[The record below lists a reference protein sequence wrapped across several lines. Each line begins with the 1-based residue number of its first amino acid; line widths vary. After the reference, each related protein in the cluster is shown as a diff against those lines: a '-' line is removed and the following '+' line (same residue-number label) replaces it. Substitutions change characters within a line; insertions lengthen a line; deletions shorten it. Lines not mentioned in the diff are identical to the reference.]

1 MRIILSILLIGL
13 SKALIPNPQSFF
25 NIQLLSKTNPIDN
38 NVLIHLPEKSGQ
50 DIISKIAQSI
60 PNIDTIGHQVIL
72 LDRSLINYLINNHSI
87 PSDLKKEIILVL
99 IKISQEGDHIGTFVL
114 NGFYKIS
121 DFLL

>member
-1 MRIILSILLIGL
+1 MRLILSLLLIGL
-13 SKALIPNPQSFF
+13 TQAFIPDPHSFF
-25 NIQLLSKTNPIDN
+25 NIQLLSKTNFIDN
-38 NVLIHLPEKSGQ
+38 NILIHLPSKTSQ

-72 LDRSLINYLINNHSI
+72 LDRSLINYLIDNHSI
-87 PSDLKKEIILVL
+87 PPDIKKDIILTL
-99 IKISQEGDHIGTFVL
+99 IKISQEGDQIGTFVF